1 MSAVVTLRLHPE
13 AGSADFVR
21 SKLCGCWYGNRRK
34 AAQFPG
40 CEALR
45 LPSAGSD

>member
-1 MSAVVTLRLHPE
+1 MSAVVRLRLHPE
-13 AGSADFVR
+13 AGSADFVCFR
-21 SKLCGCWYGNRRK
+21 LCGCWYGNRRK
-34 AAQFPG
+34 AAEFLG

>member
-1 MSAVVTLRLHPE
+1 MSVVVGLRLHPQ

-21 SKLCGCWYGNRRK
+21 FKLCGCWYGNGRK
-34 AAQFPG
+34 AAGFLG